1 MKEKEIDELIAEMK
15 KYVDHI
21 ELISFSKSKD
31 NTTINFDLKTKDFSK
46 LNRLVNQIQKKD
58 IKVVVARNDL
68 TTL

>member
-1 MKEKEIDELIAEMK
+1 MNKA
-15 KYVDHI
+15 
-21 ELISFSKSKD
+21 
-31 NTTINFDLKTKDFSK
+31 DLGFFSK

>member
-1 MKEKEIDELIAEMK
+1 MSKKEKLEDKEIDSLIKELD
-15 KYVDHI
+15 V
-21 ELISFSKSKD
+21 SFSKSKD
-31 NTTINFDLKTKDFSK
+31 NTTINFDLKTKDFTK